1 MPGDANEGGDKKED
15 LTPLRIAKAWR
26 EAKAIYLKFAALF
39 MVQHFVFL
47 VPLIELKVTIGQR

>member
-15 LTPLRIAKAWR
+15 LTPLRIAQAWR